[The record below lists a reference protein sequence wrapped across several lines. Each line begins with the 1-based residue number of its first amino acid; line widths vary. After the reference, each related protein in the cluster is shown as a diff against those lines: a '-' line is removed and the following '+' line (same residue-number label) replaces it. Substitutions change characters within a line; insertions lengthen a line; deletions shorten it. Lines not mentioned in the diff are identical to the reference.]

1 MNYNKFIEIIT
12 SKLGEPDSLGFLKEY
27 LEFTLNYSNTSNKY
41 SENHHILPK
50 SQFPEY
56 LNEKWN
62 IVNLVYEDHVFAHEL
77 LFLAYNNR
85 SNHRPLQFMR
95 SQISKDSKLISKSSK
110 KGWISLKSNVDKYS
124 KWIEGRSKYMKSL
137 SFEERS
143 RRSKLAWVSLTDSEY
158 FKRCEI
164 NSKNWTKSRKKEK
177 SNQMIEYFKNNPD
190 EMSNRSKR
198 MWDNMDPT
206 KKEEFISKMT
216 LVNQDIN
223 KRNNAGKSIKNR
235 WKDPNFREKMMDRK
249 TSKRKITAISP
260 NGEVIEFD
268 GLMSM
273 IEQYGFNRQL
283 VNKYRNTGKPVESK
297 NVKNKKSIA
306 NTIGWK
312 FNYTKYGETNIS

>member
-1 MNYNKFIEIIT
+1 
-12 SKLGEPDSLGFLKEY
+12 
-27 LEFTLNYSNTSNKY
+27 
-41 SENHHILPK
+41 
-50 SQFPEY
+50 
-56 LNEKWN
+56 
-62 IVNLVYEDHVFAHEL
+62 
-77 LFLAYNNR
+77 
-85 SNHRPLQFMR
+85 
-95 SQISKDSKLISKSSK
+95 
-110 KGWISLKSNVDKYS
+110 
-124 KWIEGRSKYMKSL
+124 MKSL